1 MSPTVVLVSGANRGL
16 GKGLVQRYLAKP
28 DHVVIAANRDPEASS
43 SKALSELPTGP
54 GSRLIVVKVD
64 ASAEADASEAVKTL
78 TAKHGI
84 DHLDIVIANAGVSYV
99 WPSVA
104 ALKVSDLRAHI
115 EPNVYGTVWLY
126 QAALP
131 LLQKSAN
138 PKFITMGST
147 AGGLVDML
155 PIPNAAYAPSKAAAH
170 WLTKRIDVEEE
181 KLAAFVVSPGW
192 VQTDLGN
199 AGAQYFGMKEAAT
212 TLEDSCDGMVSLIEK
227 ATKATHGGRM
237 WGHKG
242 EALTW

>member
-1 MSPTVVLVSGANRGL
+1 MSPTIVLVSGANRGL
-16 GKGLVQRYLAKP
+16 GKGLVQLYLAKP

-78 TAKHGI
+78 TAKDGI

-99 WPSVA
+99 WPTVA
-104 ALKVSDLRAHI
+104 VLKISDLRAHI

-131 LLQKSAN
+131 LLHKSAN

-147 AGGLVDML
+147 AGGLV
-155 PIPNAAYAPSKAAAH
+155 
-170 WLTKRIDVEEE
+170 
-181 KLAAFVVSPGW
+181 
-192 VQTDLGN
+192 
-199 AGAQYFGMKEAAT
+199 
-212 TLEDSCDGMVSLIEK
+212 
-227 ATKATHGGRM
+227 
-237 WGHKG
+237 
-242 EALTW
+242 